1 MKKYKHDY
9 HSVKNLSR
17 PQNELVK
24 DLSRKKLAQIILFN
38 FICKKSKNLRQ
49 MNRIVLTTI
58 AILSLFMLNAEERSI
73 DVKTPIIVPNIMNVH

>member
-24 DLSRKKLAQIILFN
+24 DLSRKKFVQIIAFN
-38 FICKKSKNLRQ
+38 CNPAPHGLSTNTKQVKPILRIFAKFTIVKS
-49 MNRIVLTTI
+49 
-58 AILSLFMLNAEERSI
+58 
-73 DVKTPIIVPNIMNVH
+73 

>member
-24 DLSRKKLAQIILFN
+24 DLSRKKLAQITPFN
-38 FICKKSKNLRQ
+38 FICGEN
-49 MNRIVLTTI
+49 
-58 AILSLFMLNAEERSI
+58 
-73 DVKTPIIVPNIMNVH
+73 